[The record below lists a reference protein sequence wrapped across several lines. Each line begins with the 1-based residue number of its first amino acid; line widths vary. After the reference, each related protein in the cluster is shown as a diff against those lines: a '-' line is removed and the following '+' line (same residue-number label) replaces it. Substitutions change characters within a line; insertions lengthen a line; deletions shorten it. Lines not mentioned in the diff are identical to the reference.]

1 MKPTL
6 VVAGLGRCG
15 TSMVMQM
22 LHRGGFPCVG
32 AWPAFEVH
40 AARDRLSAEFVSS
53 CAGEALKVLDPHRVG
68 LPGNVRVI
76 WMDRDLGE
84 QAKSQIK
91 FASFMHSGVRG
102 DRDARRRMAVALRR
116 DTTLALSTIGQRP
129 LVRLSFEE
137 VLEKPRT
144 AALLLAEFARMPDF
158 DIEAAVRA
166 IRSRSP
172 ACAPELDLEMSL
184 LDAISAS
191 APAEP
196 AGAPH
201 AS

>member
-1 MKPTL
+1 LKPTL

-15 TSMVMQM
+15 ASMVMQM

-40 AARDRLSAEFVSS
+40 AARERLSAEFVSS

-68 LPGNVRVI
+68 LPGSVRVI
-76 WMDRDLGE
+76 WMDRNLGE
-84 QAKSQIK
+84 QARSQIK
-91 FASFMHSGVRG
+91 FASFMHSGMRG
-102 DRDARRRMAVALRR
+102 DRDARRRLALALER
-116 DTTLALSTIGQRP
+116 DTALALEAIGQRP
-129 LVRLSFEE
+129 LIRLSFEE

-144 AALLLAEFARMPDF
+144 AALLLAEFAGMPDF
-158 DIEAAVRA
+158 DVEAAVRA
-166 IRSRSP
+166 IRSRAP
-172 ACAPELDLEMSL
+172 ACERWPDHEMSL